1 MKKLINITICVFALF
16 SAKIYSQEPDEE
28 NFFCCSV
35 YELHK
40 TSTEI
45 TVLEKTKNSEIE
57 SQISET
63 SEIINIEANE
73 SYRNE
78 NKQIT
83 ILQGDTK
90 ITRGDEVIKS
100 SLTNVL
106 QLEDRARLSGNVKY
120 TNEGIEID
128 APYAEYN
135 TKTSRAD
142 FLAPEYK
149 YPSLNISGK
158 ASYGVRLKNKKM
170 FLRNATYTT
179 CDLINPDW
187 SLISETAELDF
198 ETGVGKGK
206 NVFIAVKGV
215 PIFYSPYMQFSL
227 DDQRK
232 TGFLVPNFSGS
243 WVKGPDVFTPF
254 YWNISPNMD
263 MLIQPSYIQERG
275 SKIESNFRYLNN
287 NYTGSIYF
295 SYLDDD
301 SKYKGSGKNTRDNS
315 DRYNFYMTHQQ
326 TLSNNLEIDLLY
338 DKFSDKDYFDDFGK
352 GISKSSA
359 TYKTRHAKLNYNKD
373 GWDIKSRFLAYQ
385 TFDKNI
391 NQSSQPYDILP
402 DINIQK
408 RWDENF
414 INNYDLKTSVTQWN
428 HISKV
433 DGTRADIQ
441 LGIDREFLMK
451 GLSVTP
457 RFKIQHTSYDLRNQ
471 SSGFSSNPSKTIPIF
486 SLDSEMTLSRKINNS
501 NVAHQIK
508 PRIFYLYSGEENQD
522 DIPIFDTGLNDFSY
536 SQLFR
541 DNSYSGL
548 DRNNNAN
555 QMTLS
560 LSSNFYD
567 FEESRDLFTA
577 SIGQILYFEDRNVS
591 LDNNTIYNRPNSNIV
606 AELEYRPTTKAKFT
620 STYRYNSKGGSDK
633 TEQNIHSFQYRGDAN
648 NILNASYRYRKNDI
662 EQGDLSFSWGVSSRL
677 NLLGRWNYDFKNDVN
692 GKNAGHIE
700 TLGGFEYESCCW
712 KARLV
717 QRKYL
722 IDSTNYEKNLQF
734 QIMLKGFTDVGT
746 PLGDLLADSIKGYI
760 DKEH

>member
-16 SAKIYSQEPDEE
+16 SAEIYSQEPSEE
-28 NFFCCSV
+28 DFFCCSV

-40 TSTEI
+40 TSTEVTALKKI
-45 TVLEKTKNSEIE
+45 KTNEIE
-57 SQISET
+57 SQIYET

-73 SYRNE
+73 SYRDE
-78 NKQIT
+78 NRQIT

-90 ITRGDEVIKS
+90 ITRGAEVIKS

-106 QLEDRARLSGNVKY
+106 QLEDRARLSGDVKY

-142 FLAPEYK
+142 FLAPKYE

-158 ASYGVRLKNKKM
+158 ASYGVRLNNKKM
-170 FLRNATYTT
+170 LLKDATYTT

-187 SLISETAELDF
+187 SLISETTELDF
-198 ETGVGKGK
+198 EKGIGKGK
-206 NVFIAVKGV
+206 NVFIAIKGI

-227 DDQRK
+227 DEQRK

-254 YWNISPNMD
+254 YWNISPNID

-275 SKIESNFRYLNN
+275 SQIESNFRYLNN

-295 SYLDDD
+295 SYLDND
-301 SKYKGSGKNTRDNS
+301 SQYKGSGKNTRDNS
-315 DRYNFYMTHQQ
+315 NRYNFNISHQQ
-326 TLSNNLEIDLLY
+326 KLSNNLEIDLVY
-338 DKFSDKDYFDDFGK
+338 DKFSDKDYFDDFGS
-352 GISKSSA
+352 GISSSST
-359 TYKTRHAKLNYNKD
+359 TYKTRHAKLSYNKD

-385 TFDKNI
+385 TFDRNI
-391 NQSSQPYDILP
+391 NQASQPYNILP

-414 INNYDLKTSVTQWN
+414 INNYDLKASVSQWN

-441 LGIDREFLMK
+441 LGVDREFLMQ

-457 RFKIQHTSYDLRNQ
+457 RFKIQHTSYDLENQ
-471 SSGFSSNPSKTIPIF
+471 SSGLSSNPSKTIPIF
-486 SLDSEMTLSRKINNS
+486 SLDSEITLSRKMNGSDI
-501 NVAHQIK
+501 AHQIK

-548 DRNNNAN
+548 DRNNDAN
-555 QMTLS
+555 QITLS
-560 LSSNFYD
+560 VSSNFYD
-567 FEESRDLFTA
+567 FKESRDLFTA

-591 LDNNTIYNRPNSNIV
+591 LDNNTIYNRSNSNIV
-606 AELEYRPTTKAKFT
+606 AELEYRPTIKTKFT

-633 TEQNIHSFQYRGDAN
+633 TEQNIHSFQYRGDGN
-648 NILNASYRYRKNDI
+648 NILNASYRYRRNDV
-662 EQGDLSFSWGVSSRL
+662 EQGDLSFSWGINSHL
-677 NLLGRWNYDFKNDVN
+677 NLLGRWNYDFKNDLN
-692 GKNAGHIE
+692 GENAGHIE
-700 TLGGFEYESCCW
+700 TLGGLEYESCCW
-712 KARLV
+712 KVRLV

-722 IDSTNYEKNLQF
+722 IDKTTYEKNLQF

-746 PLGDLLADSIKGYI
+746 PLGDLLADSIKGYT
-760 DKEH
+760 DREH

>member
-16 SAKIYSQEPDEE
+16 SAEIYSQEPSEE
-28 NFFCCSV
+28 DFFCCSV
-35 YELHK
+35 YDLHK
-40 TSTEI
+40 TSTEVTALKKI
-45 TVLEKTKNSEIE
+45 KTNEIE
-57 SQISET
+57 SQIYET

-73 SYRNE
+73 SYRDE
-78 NKQIT
+78 NRQIT

-90 ITRGDEVIKS
+90 ITRGAEVIKS

-106 QLEDRARLSGNVKY
+106 QLEDRARLSGDVKY

-142 FLAPEYK
+142 FLAPKYE

-158 ASYGVRLKNKKM
+158 ASYGVRLNNKKM
-170 FLRNATYTT
+170 LLKDATYTT

-187 SLISETAELDF
+187 SLISETTELDF
-198 ETGVGKGK
+198 EKGIGKGK
-206 NVFIAVKGV
+206 NVFIAIKGI

-227 DDQRK
+227 DEQRK

-254 YWNISPNMD
+254 YWNISPNID

-275 SKIESNFRYLNN
+275 SQIESNFRYLNN

-295 SYLDDD
+295 SYLDND
-301 SKYKGSGKNTRDNS
+301 SQYKGSGKNTRDNS
-315 DRYNFYMTHQQ
+315 NRYNFNISHQQ
-326 TLSNNLEIDLLY
+326 KLSNNLEIDLVY
-338 DKFSDKDYFDDFGK
+338 DKFSDKDYFDDFGS
-352 GISKSSA
+352 GISSSST
-359 TYKTRHAKLNYNKD
+359 TYKTRHAKLSYNKD

-385 TFDKNI
+385 TFDRNI
-391 NQSSQPYDILP
+391 NQASQPYNILP

-414 INNYDLKTSVTQWN
+414 INNYDLKASVSQWN

-441 LGIDREFLMK
+441 LGVDREFLMQ

-457 RFKIQHTSYDLRNQ
+457 RFKIQHTSYDLENQ
-471 SSGFSSNPSKTIPIF
+471 SSGLSSNPSKTIPIF
-486 SLDSEMTLSRKINNS
+486 SLDSEITLSRKMNGSDI
-501 NVAHQIK
+501 AHQIK

-548 DRNNNAN
+548 DRNNDAN
-555 QMTLS
+555 QITLS
-560 LSSNFYD
+560 VSSNFYD
-567 FEESRDLFTA
+567 FKESRDLFTA

-591 LDNNTIYNRPNSNIV
+591 LDNNTIYNRSNSNIV
-606 AELEYRPTTKAKFT
+606 AELEYRPTIKTKFT

-633 TEQNIHSFQYRGDAN
+633 TEQNIHSFQYRGDGN
-648 NILNASYRYRKNDI
+648 NILNASYRYRRNDV
-662 EQGDLSFSWGVSSRL
+662 EQGDLSFSWGINSHL
-677 NLLGRWNYDFKNDVN
+677 NLLGRWNYDFKNDLN
-692 GKNAGHIE
+692 GENAGHIE
-700 TLGGFEYESCCW
+700 TLGGLEYESCCW
-712 KARLV
+712 KVRLV

-722 IDSTNYEKNLQF
+722 IDKTTYEKNLQF

-746 PLGDLLADSIKGYI
+746 PLGDLLADSIKGYT
-760 DKEH
+760 DREH

>member
-1 MKKLINITICVFALF
+1 MKKLINITICVFVLF
-16 SAKIYSQEPDEE
+16 SAEIYSQEPSEE
-28 NFFCCSV
+28 DFFCCSV

-40 TSTEI
+40 TSTEV
-45 TVLEKTKNSEIE
+45 TVLEKTKTSEIE
-57 SQISET
+57 NQIYEA

-73 SYRNE
+73 SYRDE

-83 ILQGDTK
+83 ILHGDTQ
-90 ITRGDEVIKS
+90 ITRGSEVITSK
-100 SLTNVL
+100 LTNVL
-106 QLEDRARLSGNVKY
+106 QLEDRARLSGDVKY

-142 FLAPEYK
+142 FLAPKYK

-158 ASYGVRLKNKKM
+158 ASYGVRLNNKKM
-170 FLRNATYTT
+170 LLKDATYTT

-187 SLISETAELDF
+187 SLISETTELDF
-198 ETGVGKGK
+198 ETGIGKGK
-206 NVFIAVKGV
+206 NVFIAIKGI

-227 DDQRK
+227 DEQRK

-243 WVKGPDVFTPF
+243 WVKGPDFFTPF
-254 YWNISPNMD
+254 YWNISPNID

-275 SKIESNFRYLNN
+275 SQIESHFRYLNN
-287 NYTGSIYF
+287 NYAGSVYF
-295 SYLDDD
+295 SYLNDD
-301 SKYKGSGKNTRDNS
+301 SQYKGSGKNTRDNS
-315 DRYNFYMTHQQ
+315 DRYNFYISHQQ
-326 TLSNNLEIDLLY
+326 TLSNNLEIDLVY
-338 DKFSDKDYFDDFGK
+338 DKFSDKDYFDDFGG
-352 GISKSSA
+352 GISSSST
-359 TYKTRHAKLNYNKD
+359 TYKTRHAKLSYNKD

-385 TFDKNI
+385 TFDRNI
-391 NQSSQPYDILP
+391 NQASQPYNILP

-414 INNYDLKTSVTQWN
+414 INNYDLKASVSQWN

-441 LGIDREFLMK
+441 LGVDREFLMQ

-457 RFKIQHTSYDLRNQ
+457 RFKIQHTSYDLENQ
-471 SSGFSSNPSKTIPIF
+471 SSGLSSNPSKTIPIF
-486 SLDSEMTLSRKINNS
+486 SLDSEITLSRKMNGSDI
-501 NVAHQIK
+501 AHQIK

-548 DRNNNAN
+548 DRNNDAN
-555 QMTLS
+555 QITLS
-560 LSSNFYD
+560 VSSNFYD
-567 FEESRDLFTA
+567 FKESRDLFTA

-591 LDNNTIYNRPNSNIV
+591 LDNNTIYNRSNSNIV
-606 AELEYRPTTKAKFT
+606 AELEYRPTIKTKFT

-633 TEQNIHSFQYRGDAN
+633 TEQNIHSFQYRGDGN
-648 NILNASYRYRKNDI
+648 NILNASYRYRRNDV
-662 EQGDLSFSWGVSSRL
+662 EQGDLSFSWGINSHL
-677 NLLGRWNYDFKNDVN
+677 NLLGRWNYDFKNDLN
-692 GKNAGHIE
+692 GENAGHIE
-700 TLGGFEYESCCW
+700 TLGGLEYESCCW
-712 KARLV
+712 KVRLV

-722 IDSTNYEKNLQF
+722 IDKTTYEKNLQF

-746 PLGDLLADSIKGYI
+746 PLGDLLADSIKGYT
-760 DKEH
+760 DREH